1 MSFLH
6 LLHQNP
12 VFSVFHPKAHGI
24 AARRSDVLCGRVLC
38 QRVTAQRQDV
48 TRNYDGQHES
58 STFCPPEVSH
68 LIFTSLPVRVIT
80 ISRPV
85 LQMKT
90 LRLREAAELARG
102 LTLREWGR
110 PAWLSGPRSN
120 PSAPQHLNALP
131 LGTASPLSTAG
142 SRRRVQTSAAAWFAF
157 TESSLSDPD
166 TLSLP
171 PSGGVR
177 ATFSFPPIL
186 AAELLPRPV

>member
-110 PAWLSGPRSN
+110 PQVQPLCPTALKCPPAGDCQPALHRRISPPRSD
-120 PSAPQHLNALP
+120 
-131 LGTASPLSTAG
+131 LGCG
-142 SRRRVQTSAAAWFAF
+142 SVCLHRVFL
-157 TESSLSDPD
+157 E
-166 TLSLP
+166 
-171 PSGGVR
+171 
-177 ATFSFPPIL
+177 
-186 AAELLPRPV
+186 